1 MSYMKAVCCW
11 IKSDVKCSLSIVNKV
26 FDKCFIC
33 YLCNKTS
40 CNQFVIK
47 CHFCFLSFHF
57 SYCCSRSQ
65 RILQNF
71 VLSLSRCSSNA
82 SDNLTIHASM
92 IVRFPLVFSSL
103 LAQICKPSL
112 SAALL
117 LPSLD
122 NSQLPVCDLRCSLWA
137 FAI

>member
-1 MSYMKAVCCW
+1 MYSHRY
-11 IKSDVKCSLSIVNKV
+11 
-26 FDKCFIC
+26 
-33 YLCNKTS
+33 
-40 CNQFVIK
+40 
-47 CHFCFLSFHF
+47 
-57 SYCCSRSQ
+57 SRSQ

-82 SDNLTIHASM
+82 SDNITIHASM

-103 LAQICKPSL
+103 LAQLCKPSL

-122 NSQLPVCDLRCSLWA
+122 NSQLPVCDLTKSTSMDLCTITCATPAAPTYKYA
-137 FAI
+137 FSSPLRNVFSYPYPCASHQPAAFCKFSNNLLVSINAL